1 MTKYAF
7 LKVFI
12 LIVIVGAILKYVI
25 GGSIFDLIGHI
36 IMFLGCLNATKSIR
50 SDKEGNFNLFVSI
63 LILVLLF
70 VGVQILMLQVFNNLL
85 DITPLLH

>member
-1 MTKYAF
+1 MTKYVF

-12 LIVIVGAILKYVI
+12 LTIIVGVILKYII
-25 GGSIFDLIGHI
+25 GGSIFGLIGHL

-50 SDKEGNFNLFVSI
+50 SNKEGIFNLFVSI

-70 VGVQILMLQVFNNLL
+70 VGVQILMLQFFNNLL
-85 DITPLLH
+85 GIKPLLK

>member
-12 LIVIVGAILKYVI
+12 LTVIVGAILKYVI

-36 IMFLGCLNATKSIR
+36 IMFFGCLNATKSIR
-50 SDKEGNFNLFVSI
+50 NDKEGNFNLFVSI

-70 VGVQILMLQVFNNLL
+70 VGVQILMLQVFNSLL